1 MRFLRAFLPHLALA
15 LALGLIVLV
24 ILYGYNPLMAF
35 LTSKVSKIFI
45 LVVCGSSILVSLICI
60 VRDRKE

>member
-24 ILYGYNPLMAF
+24 ILDGYNPLMAF